1 MVLNGPVPR
10 FGSYQLN
17 VYGGVPPV
25 ATISILPTPFS
36 QVPVTN
42 NSYPNVFPFP
52 KPLIVGVIVGVGVC
66 VEVIVGVGVGVK
78 PIVGVGVGV
87 GVFVGV
93 GVGVG
98 VCVEVGVGVT
108 THGAYISQVA
118 QSPQPWMYDE
128 LVP

>member
-1 MVLNGPVPR
+1 VT
-10 FGSYQLN
+10 
-17 VYGGVPPV
+17 
-25 ATISILPTPFS
+25 TISILPTPFS

-78 PIVGVGVGV
+78 PIVEVGVGV

-118 QSPQPWMYDE
+118 QSPQP
-128 LVP
+128 